1 MLSYKNLFVIETIL
15 EFDKLDSDQ
24 LTTKN
29 LWYNTLNAKNAM
41 LMELKKVIGSIYDR
55 TNNMSINNTEY
66 NVVPASTLAFQTP
79 GKFYVPFQLEKLH
92 SGSLLTGIST
102 NNSNIS
108 VNIDQTTAVD
118 ANNKQC
124 NLILT

>member
-1 MLSYKNLFVIETIL
+1 
-15 EFDKLDSDQ
+15 
-24 LTTKN
+24 
-29 LWYNTLNAKNAM
+29 M

-55 TNNMSINNTEY
+55 TSNMSINNTEY

-124 NLILT
+124 NLILAYDALIEVDLVNKQSSVKV